1 VPARAPGARPCRFVG
16 ICLRAGVCALLL
28 LWAAPAAG
36 ASVLQPLGAGGWSW
50 FGDPRAL
57 HVRGSLDQT
66 YAGWVNRQGEVVV
79 ASYGGRRLAR
89 AVIGRNGNS
98 DDHDAPALL
107 ALPDNRLMAF
117 YSHHDSGPLRYR
129 ITANPEDVSSW
140 GPEQVLRTN
149 IPGRMGWT
157 YPSPLRLPAE
167 QERGYLFWRAANWNP
182 AFATFTADGQFS
194 GARQLIQVPGQ
205 RPYVK
210 YESNGTDE
218 IALAFT
224 NGHPRETR
232 ASLFFAFYRHGAL
245 FRASGKRI
253 TSMRRLPFRPSQAD
267 RIYDA
272 RRSGID
278 SWVHDVALTPSGRP
292 VIVYAV
298 FPSSQRHIYRYARFN
313 GRRWVTHTIT
323 AAGGPITRVPRERF
337 YSAGISL
344 NHRHPS
350 IVYLSRRV
358 GPHFE
363 IERWRTR
370 DGGRR
375 WSRRAITSH
384 SRVDNVRPVSPR
396 GLEPG
401 REEVLWMRGRYGR
414 YREFGT
420 TITSDSGA
428 QPSPPLASFDAPAR
442 VRTRSPRFHAEIT
455 QPRGAP
461 IVATT
466 WDFGD
471 GQTGVGGDTVHTYA
485 APGRYVV
492 RLTAVDGAGGVGVF
506 VRTLVIP

>member
-1 VPARAPGARPCRFVG
+1 VLLVSAVGA
-16 ICLRAGVCALLL
+16 A
-28 LWAAPAAG
+28 AAG
-36 ASVLQPLGAGGWSW
+36 ASVFQPLGAGGWSW

-57 HVRGSLDQT
+57 HLRGSLDQT

-117 YSHHDSGPLRYR
+117 YSHHDGGPFRYR
-129 ITANPEDVSSW
+129 VATNPEDVSSW
-140 GPEQVLRTN
+140 GPEQVIGTNLR
-149 IPGRMGWT
+149 GRMGWT
-157 YPSPLRLPAE
+157 YPNPLRLPGE
-167 QERGYLFWRAANWNP
+167 QDRGYLFWRAANWNP
-182 AFATFTADGQFS
+182 AFATFTGDGQFS
-194 GARQLIQVPGQ
+194 RARELIRVPGQ

-210 YESNGTDE
+210 YESNGRDE
-218 IALAFT
+218 IVFAFT

-232 ASLFFAFYRHGAL
+232 ASLFFALYRHGAF
-245 FRASGKRI
+245 FRASGKRVA
-253 TSMRRLPFRPSQAD
+253 SVRGLPLRPSQAD

-278 SWVHDVALTPSGRP
+278 SWVHDVALTSSGRP

-298 FPSSQRHIYRYARFN
+298 FPSAQRHIYRYARFN

-344 NHRHPS
+344 NHQHPS

-358 GPHFE
+358 GRHFE
-363 IERWRTR
+363 IERWRTG

-375 WSRRAITSH
+375 WTHRAITSH
-384 SRVDNVRPVSPR
+384 SPVDNVRPVSPR

-414 YREFGT
+414 YRQFGT
-420 TITSDSGA
+420 TITSDS
-428 QPSPPLASFDAPAR
+428 QTEPSPPLASFAAPPR
-442 VRTRSPRFHAEIT
+442 VRTRSPHFHAEISR
-455 QPRGAP
+455 PSGAP

-471 GQTGVGGDTVHTYA
+471 GQTGAGGDTVHAYA
-485 APGRYVV
+485 TPGRYVV
-492 RLTAVDGAGGVGVF
+492 RLTVIDSGGRVGVF